1 MVPVCNIATLTVK
14 TVKELLT
21 IHGITTDHYRMPQA
35 YGLLPD
41 KRSQENYTNL
51 LEELDAFRPFAPD
64 TL

>member
-1 MVPVCNIATLTVK
+1 MATLTVK

-35 YGLLPD
+35 YGILPD
-41 KRSQENYTNL
+41 KRLENYTNL
-51 LEELDAFRPFAPD
+51 LEELHAFKPFAPD